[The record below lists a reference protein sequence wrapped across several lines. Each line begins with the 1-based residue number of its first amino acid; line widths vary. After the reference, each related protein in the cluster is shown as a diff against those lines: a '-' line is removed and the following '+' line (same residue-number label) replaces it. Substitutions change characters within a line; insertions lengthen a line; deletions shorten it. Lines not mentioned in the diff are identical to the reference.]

1 MHKIENKRQIAFEA
15 EMQRYRDLISEYH
28 AQWSDLQQQASVK
41 QLSDVLSDQLVSNME
56 TLLSVNSLNI
66 ELDTAVS
73 DDECLAAITNVV
85 SGATLLC
92 IAYADAEYAPNT
104 SRKIQFRFTS
114 QLPQI
119 EPRHLEAVQ
128 AMQPNPTQIFGED
141 KRFHVATI
149 DEGPANLNWQY
160 PPKLA
165 PVDSRHMDAA
175 QALASS
181 EKARAKLVT
190 TDGTFTIQV
199 HNPEAPN
206 E

>member
-28 AQWSDLQQQASVK
+28 AQWSDLQQQTSVK
-41 QLSDVLSDQLVSNME
+41 QLSEALADQLVSNME
-56 TLLSVNSLNI
+56 TLLSANSLNI
-66 ELDTAVS
+66 ELDTVVS
-73 DDECLAAITNVV
+73 DDECLAAIASVV

-92 IAYADAEYAPNT
+92 IVYTDAEYTANT
-104 SRKIQFRFTS
+104 SRKIQFQFTS
-114 QLPQI
+114 QLPPI
-119 EPRHLEAVQ
+119 EPRHLETVQ
-128 AMQPNPTQIFGED
+128 AMQPNPTQILGED